1 MEEMKK
7 IINQTPIEIAL
18 GIGEDGTT
26 TAKALYDFLE
36 FAPNNY
42 ARWCKRNITQNEFAE
57 ENVDFWAVFP
67 VEERNFNP
75 CPTQDYRLTASFAK
89 KLSMMAKSERGEQAR
104 KYFVSVEDKAKDM
117 VLMLREASGNP
128 MKLLELHYAAI
139 RQVDSKADQ
148 ALTGVEELKQQFNT
162 FERSLPL
169 LPNEADEVSNA
180 VKKRVVEVLGGKES
194 PAYKNRGICQKAFM
208 DAYRELKRNFNVS
221 RYKDIKREQKSQAVA
236 IAGRYEPPLF
246 LKDMITNENSQIAM
260 YTKA

>member
-67 VEERNFNP
+67 AEERNFNP

-89 KLSMMAKSERGEQAR
+89 KLSMMAKSEKGEQAR
-104 KYFVSVEDKAKDM
+104 KYFVSIEDKAKDM

-139 RQVDSKADQ
+139 KQVDKRVD
-148 ALTGVEELKQQFNT
+148 GVESRVKELEQTMTLDYGQQAILGQTVNKT
-162 FERSLPL
+162 VL
-169 LPNEADEVSNA
+169 NH
-180 VKKRVVEVLGGKES
+180 LGGKES
-194 PAYKNRGICQKAFM
+194 PAYKPIGRRVFAECNS
-208 DAYRELKRNFNVS
+208 DLKHYFKVNARANVPKK
-221 RYKDIKREQKSQAVA
+221 RYEEAVA
-236 IAGRYEPPLF
+236 YAENWKPC
-246 LKDMITNENSQIAM
+246 TNTIMLIKEYNSQNRLDI
-260 YTKA
+260 